1 MSNELDFDQPRR
13 VRPAPGAPGI
23 LVAHLGAAPKPY
35 VYVGRAMK
43 GIPASPLGNPFR
55 PNPEGDAIERFRGW
69 LRDAYR
75 ADAAGRATLAQAE
88 AVAELRR
95 LAELFRE
102 EGRLTLACWCS
113 PEPCHADV
121 IAQAIV
127 GIVAA
132 DLILIDVPGAGEC
145 LAYYDR
151 DAAEEGLPWVV
162 MRGAAPLRCAVSLAQ
177 ARAPLSPFR
186 VGQAVV
192 VSLGGSQQLEALGYG
207 KCDSCGEVK
216 PGIAHKEICADCR
229 EWSRRQHRAA

>member
-55 PNPEGDAIERFRGW
+55 PNHEGDAIERFRVW

-75 ADAAGRATLAQAE
+75 AELAGRATLAQAE

-121 IAQAIV
+121 IAEAVIGLV
-127 GIVAA
+127 VAA
-132 DLILIDVPGAGEC
+132 PQTVEVPGVGTCSAH
-145 LAYYDR
+145 YDR
-151 DAAEEGLPWVV
+151 ELAEEGLPWRVTKDGQDVRFAATLRQAAQPLGRRAVV
-162 MRGAAPLRCAVSLAQ
+162 MSGL
-177 ARAPLSPFR
+177 
-186 VGQAVV
+186 
-192 VSLGGSQQLEALGYG
+192 QLQALGFG

-216 PGIAHKEICADCR
+216 PGIEHKGICADCR
-229 EWSRRQHRAA
+229 AWARRQPQAA

>member
-1 MSNELDFDQPRR
+1 MNELDFDQPRR

-55 PNPEGDAIERFRGW
+55 PNPEGNAIELFRKW

-75 ADAAGRATLAQAE
+75 ADLAGRATLAQSE
-88 AVAELRR
+88 AAAELRR

-121 IAQAIV
+121 IAEAVIGLV
-127 GIVAA
+127 VAA
-132 DLILIDVPGAGEC
+132 PQVVEIPGLGPCCAH
-145 LAYYDR
+145 YDR
-151 DAAEEGLPWVV
+151 ELAEEGLPWRVTKDGRLV
-162 MRGAAPLRCAVSLAQ
+162 RLAASLQYA
-177 ARAPLSPFR
+177 AIPM
-186 VGQAVV
+186 
-192 VSLGGSQQLEALGYG
+192 
-207 KCDSCGEVK
+207 
-216 PGIAHKEICADCR
+216 
-229 EWSRRQHRAA
+229 WRAA

>member
-1 MSNELDFDQPRR
+1 LDDDIDFEPKKR

-55 PNPEGDAIERFRGW
+55 AEDYPDAIERFREW

-75 ADAAGRATLAQAE
+75 AELAGRATLKQGD

-102 EGRLTLACWCS
+102 EGGLTLACWCS

-121 IAQAIV
+121 IAEAVVGLVIAAPQAV
-127 GIVAA
+127 E
-132 DLILIDVPGAGEC
+132 VPGLGEC
-145 LAYYDR
+145 CAHYDR
-151 DAAEEGLPWVV
+151 ETAEEGLPWRITKDGRDV
-162 MRGAAPLRCAVSLAQ
+162 RFAATLKYA
-177 ARAPLSPFR
+177 
-186 VGQAVV
+186 
-192 VSLGGSQQLEALGYG
+192 ALPR
-207 KCDSCGEVK
+207 S
-216 PGIAHKEICADCR
+216 
-229 EWSRRQHRAA
+229 S